1 MREEGKLDTKQLR
14 RGFIA
19 LAQRLQR
26 PGSGSAPAFLK
37 ERTAW
42 MRVPD
47 LTSILEPIPWAVV
60 GAVATR
66 LYMPERT
73 TRDLDAVIRNEDAS
87 EVRLRL
93 AKAGFRY
100 QRELSIGGSSWL
112 SPEGILTSV
121 LELAE
126 PWLAQALLEAQR
138 NRDAQGLPVLPL
150 PYLVLMKFQAG
161 RVQDLADVTRMLGQA
176 NEATLSVVRRLFGQY
191 SPDDLEDL
199 ESLIV
204 LGRME
209 LQS

>member
-1 MREEGKLDTKQLR
+1 
-14 RGFIA
+14 
-19 LAQRLQR
+19 
-26 PGSGSAPAFLK
+26 
-37 ERTAW
+37 

-87 EVRLRL
+87 EVRRRL

-112 SPEGILTSV
+112 SPEGILTDV

-126 PWLAQALLEAQR
+126 PWLAQALSEAQR
-138 NRDAQGLPVLPL
+138 NRDARGLPVLPL

-161 RVQDLADVTRMLGQA
+161 PVQDLADVTRMLGQA

-191 SPDDLEDL
+191 SPEDLEDL

-209 LQS
+209 FQS